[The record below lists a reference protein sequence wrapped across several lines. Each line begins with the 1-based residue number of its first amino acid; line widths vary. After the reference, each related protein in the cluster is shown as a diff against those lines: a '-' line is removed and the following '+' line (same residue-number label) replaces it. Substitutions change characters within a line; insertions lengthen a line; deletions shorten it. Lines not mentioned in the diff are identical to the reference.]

1 MPTRVRDFWRYTR
14 RAWALAGP
22 YWSSEERWRAR
33 LLLAA
38 CVALTLAMVFLTV
51 LYNDWNRLFFEAIQ
65 NKDFE
70 SFGPLLVRFMVLAT
84 LFIVGAV
91 ARRYLM
97 LMLQMRW
104 RIWLTRQFLNRW
116 FESNVYYRL
125 EIGRDRADN
134 PDQRIAEDLR
144 MFAFNTLD
152 LAFGF
157 LSSAVTLVSFVGIL
171 WVISG
176 PLAVTIGDL
185 SFEIPGYM
193 VWVALLY
200 AIAGSVLTHLVGRPL
215 IPLNF
220 QQQRVEADLRFGL
233 IRLRENAEGVALYR
247 GEDTERQDVES
258 RIERIRA
265 NWWQL
270 MKYTKNITL
279 LTTAYD
285 QLAGI
290 FPILVAAP
298 KYFSGAISLGVLTQI
313 GNAFGQVQG
322 SLSWFVESYGSLASW
337 KATVDRLL
345 TFQEAMDAV
354 AAQRSQDRIGVT
366 RNGTSHI
373 YTDGLELHLPDGQVI
388 VPDVNLSVVPGE
400 RLLISGPTGAGK
412 STLFRALAGIWPF
425 GHGQVHMP
433 ADANLLFLPQRP
445 YLPIASLRAAA
456 TYPSRAGTVE
466 DAAIREALLAVG
478 LDGFADRLDDV
489 DNWSL
494 QMSGGE
500 QQRLAI
506 ARAILQGPDWLFM
519 DEATAALDEA
529 SEHQIYTLLR
539 HRLPHTAIVS
549 IAHRSGVAEFHSR
562 HVRIGASA
570 APVPQAPTLV
580 AAGG

>member
-1 MPTRVRDFWRYTR
+1 MSTRVQNLLRYTR

-33 LLLAA
+33 MLLAA

-70 SFGPLLVRFMVLAT
+70 SFGPLLLRFVVLAG

-104 RIWLTRQFLNRW
+104 RIWLTRQFLTRW
-116 FESNVYYRL
+116 FDNNAYYRL
-125 EIGRDRADN
+125 EVANGRADN

-157 LSSAVTLVSFVGIL
+157 LSSAVTLVSFVSIL

-176 PLAVTIGDL
+176 PLAVTVGDF

-193 VWVALLY
+193 VWVALVY
-200 AIAGSVLTHLVGRPL
+200 AVAGSVLTHLVGRPL

-220 QQQRVEADLRFGL
+220 EQQRVEADLRFGL

-270 MKYTKNITL
+270 MRYTKNLTL

-298 KYFSGAISLGVLTQI
+298 RYFSGAISLGVLTQI

-354 AAQRSQDRIGVT
+354 APRTSQPRISVT
-366 RNGTSHI
+366 RNGTSHLS
-373 YTDGLELHLPDGQVI
+373 TDGLELRLPDGRVI
-388 VPDVNLSVVPGE
+388 VPDMNLSVVPGE
-400 RLLISGPTGAGK
+400 RVLISGPTGAGK

-425 GHGQVHMP
+425 GHGQVHIP
-433 ADANLLFLPQRP
+433 EDANLLFLPQRP

-456 TYPSRAGTVE
+456 TYPASADSVE
-466 DAAIREALLAVG
+466 DAAIREALVAVG
-478 LDGFADRLDDV
+478 LGAFADRLDDV

-506 ARAILQGPDWLFM
+506 ARAILQRPDWLFL

-529 SEHQIYTLLR
+529 SEHQLYTLLS
-539 HRLPHTAIVS
+539 HRLPDSAIVS

-562 HVRIGASA
+562 HVHLGAGA
-570 APVPQAPTLV
+570 APLAQAATLV